1 MCKETVNTCLSL
13 LRFVPDWFATNM
25 MLKDLDNAV
34 FFNDDIAFVNANFN
48 KKRYV
53 LWQSRWLAPPKL
65 HFENFNIFEGLYITQ
80 LNIYDG
86 DFIAKIISSWV
97 YSQKSYTIDARLGSK
112 YDTVFTW
119 DV

>member
-53 LWQSRWLAPPKL
+53 L
-65 HFENFNIFEGLYITQ
+65 
-80 LNIYDG
+80 
-86 DFIAKIISSWV
+86 
-97 YSQKSYTIDARLGSK
+97 
-112 YDTVFTW
+112 
-119 DV
+119 